1 MARFSFTMNMP
12 AKNGNSVHQVVADH
26 PSASLDDIKYALSE
40 HDFLNVEEMY
50 RDLNG
55 DYYSKGRILLNYRH
69 IGKVKIFDIM
79 R

>member
-26 PSASLDDIKYALSE
+26 AAVSLDEIKYALAE
-40 HDFLNVEEMY
+40 NDFLNVEEMY

>member
-12 AKNGNSVHQVVADH
+12 AKNGNSVHQVIADH
-26 PSASLDDIKYALSE
+26 GCVSLDEMKFVLAES
-40 HDFLNVEEMY
+40 DFLSVEEMY

-69 IGKVKIFDIM
+69 IGKVKIFDPV

>member
-12 AKNGNSVHQVVADH
+12 AKNGNTVHQVIADH
-26 PSASLDDIKYALSE
+26 AASSLEEIQHSLAD

-55 DYYSKGRILLNYRH
+55 DYYSKGKILLNYRH
-69 IGKVKIFDIM
+69 IGKVKIFDIV

>member
-26 PSASLDDIKYALSE
+26 SSASLDDIKYALAE